1 MNRRLR
7 ALLSAILFV
16 MAFPRPSIAQQ
27 QSAGGYDEL
36 VALNNEIRA
45 DAMPPIVDGVPD
57 YRPAATA
64 PRQQKV
70 AEFRRRLAAISPS
83 SWTVAQ
89 QVDYLLVQARL
100 NALEF
105 MLRVQHPWSSDP
117 GLYVDAVQRVT
128 FADLPVQGDALTAL
142 QGRLAAV
149 PTILT
154 QAKANLTQGQGEFVK
169 LAIRDL
175 SQSDGVEERWPF
187 RKVPPRGAR
196 GWYADFIERA
206 KTQQPELVP
215 PAEKA
220 LAAVN
225 DFDAWLKQHA
235 SQMNAPVGVG
245 QADFE
250 WYMRYVRYMPYTME
264 DSVRIGNREYERA
277 MAFLALER
285 HKNRDIPEI
294 ALPANKEEYDKRMV
308 DAQDSIRE
316 FLIKDEILTIPD
328 YASVRLAQE
337 VPWTERPGGKRNF
350 WEEIQFRDPRPDVAH
365 ATLPGHAFDAV
376 VRRHDTRPIR
386 GTFSDGGRA
395 EGWAFYLEEGMLQVG
410 YLDDRPRTK
419 ELIYIFQAA
428 RGVRDPAEA
437 KMQTNEWTV
446 DQAVAYMVGKV
457 PYMDPDVAR
466 VDAAI
471 YLRQTTYGLCYQ
483 LGKMEML
490 KLVGDREHQ
499 LGEKFNL
506 KEFDDQFIASGT
518 IPISLIRWEITGLDD
533 EVKAFWNTPEIPSV
547 ARGR

>member
-1 MNRRLR
+1 
-7 ALLSAILFV
+7 
-16 MAFPRPSIAQQ
+16 
-27 QSAGGYDEL
+27 
-36 VALNNEIRA
+36 
-45 DAMPPIVDGVPD
+45 VPD
-57 YRPAATA
+57 YRPAAIA
-64 PRQQKV
+64 VRQQKI

-83 SWTVAQ
+83 GWTVSEK
-89 QVDYLLVQARL
+89 VDYLLVQARL

-105 MLRVQHPWSSDP
+105 MFRVQHPWSSDP
-117 GLYVDAVQRVT
+117 GLYVDAVQRVA
-128 FADLPVQGDALTAL
+128 FAELPVQGDALTAL

-149 PTILT
+149 PTIVA

-187 RKVPPRGAR
+187 RKVPPPGAR

-206 KTQQPELVP
+206 KTQQPELVA
-215 PAEKA
+215 PAVKA
-220 LAAVN
+220 LAALN
-225 DFDAWLKQHA
+225 DFDGWLKQKA

-245 QADFE
+245 QPDFE

-285 HKNRDIPEI
+285 HKNRNLPEI
-294 ALPANKEEYDKRMV
+294 ALPASKEEYDKRML

-328 YASVRLAQE
+328 YASGRLAQE

-365 ATLPGHAFDAV
+365 ATLPGHAFDGI
-376 VRRHDTRPIR
+376 VRRHDTRRIR
-386 GTFSDGGRA
+386 GAFSDGGRA

-446 DQAVAYMVGKV
+446 DQAVAYMAAKV

-471 YLRQTTYGLCYQ
+471 YLRQPTYGLCYQ

-490 KLVGDREHQ
+490 KLVGDRERQ

>member
-1 MNRRLR
+1 MNRRFWVTLSSV
-7 ALLSAILFV
+7 LLLVAV
-16 MAFPRPSIAQQ
+16 APMIAQQ
-27 QSAGGYDEL
+27 QHGEGYEVL

-45 DAMPPIVDGVPD
+45 DAIPPVVEGVPD
-57 YRPAATA
+57 YRPAAIA
-64 PRQQKV
+64 VRQQKIG
-70 AEFRRRLAAISPS
+70 EFRRRLAAISPS
-83 SWTVAQ
+83 GWTVSEK
-89 QVDYLLVQARL
+89 VDYLLVQARL

-105 MLRVQHPWSSDP
+105 LFRVQHPWSSDP
-117 GLYVDAVQRVT
+117 GLYVDAVQRVA
-128 FADLPVQGDALTAL
+128 FAELPVQGDALTAL

-154 QAKANLTQGQGEFVK
+154 QAKANLNQGQGEFIK

-187 RKVPPRGAR
+187 RKVPPPGAR
-196 GWYADFIERA
+196 GWFGDFIERA
-206 KTQQPELVP
+206 KTQQPELVA

-220 LAAVN
+220 LAALD
-225 DFDAWLKQHA
+225 DFDAWLKQNA
-235 SQMNAPVGVG
+235 SKMNAPVGVG
-245 QADFE
+245 RPDFE

-264 DSVRIGNREYERA
+264 DSVRIGNREYERG

-285 HKNRDIPEI
+285 HKNRNLPEI
-294 ALPANKEEYDKRMV
+294 ALPVSKEEYDKRMV

-328 YASVRLAQE
+328 YASARLAQE

-386 GTFSDGGRA
+386 GAFSDGGRA

-446 DQAVAYMVGKV
+446 DQAVAYMVSKV

-471 YLRQTTYGLCYQ
+471 YLRQPTYGLCYQ

-490 KLVGDREHQ
+490 KLIGDREHQ

-547 ARGR
+547 AGKR

>member
-1 MNRRLR
+1 MNRRFWVVLSSV
-7 ALLSAILFV
+7 LLLVAV
-16 MAFPRPSIAQQ
+16 APMIAQQ
-27 QSAGGYDEL
+27 EHAEGYEVL
-36 VALNNEIRA
+36 VTLNDEIRA
-45 DAMPPIVDGVPD
+45 DAIPPVAEGVPD
-57 YRPAATA
+57 YRPAAIA
-64 PRQQKV
+64 VRQQKI
-70 AEFRRRLAAISPS
+70 AEFRRRLAAILPS
-83 SWTVAQ
+83 GWTVSEK
-89 QVDYLLVQARL
+89 VDYLLVQARL

-105 MLRVQHPWSSDP
+105 MFRVQHPWSSDP
-117 GLYVDAVQRVT
+117 GLYVDAVQRVA
-128 FADLPVQGDALTAL
+128 FAELPVQGDALAAL

-149 PTILT
+149 PAILA

-169 LAIRDL
+169 IAIRDL

-187 RKVPPRGAR
+187 RKVPPPGAR

-206 KTQQPELVP
+206 KTQQPELVA

-220 LAAVN
+220 LAALN
-225 DFDAWLKQHA
+225 DFDGWLKRNA

-245 QADFE
+245 QPDFE

-264 DSVRIGNREYERA
+264 DSVRIGNSEYERA

-285 HKNRDIPEI
+285 HKNRNVSEI
-294 ALPANKEEYDKRMV
+294 ALPASKEEYDKRML

-316 FLIKDEILTIPD
+316 FLIRDEILTIPD
-328 YASVRLAQE
+328 YASGRLAQE

-365 ATLPGHAFDAV
+365 ATLPGHAFDGI
-376 VRRHDTRPIR
+376 VRRHDTRRIR

-446 DQAVAYMVGKV
+446 DQAVAYMAAKV

-471 YLRQTTYGLCYQ
+471 YLRQPTYGLCYQ

-490 KLVGDREHQ
+490 KLVGDRERQ

>member
-1 MNRRLR
+1 MNRRFWVVLSTV
-7 ALLSAILFV
+7 LLLVAV
-16 MAFPRPSIAQQ
+16 APMIAQQ
-27 QSAGGYDEL
+27 EHAEGYAVL
-36 VALNNEIRA
+36 VALNDEIRA
-45 DAMPPIVDGVPD
+45 DAIPPVVEGVPD
-57 YRPAATA
+57 YRPAAIA
-64 PRQQKV
+64 VRQQKI
-70 AEFRRRLAAISPS
+70 AEFRRRLAAILPS
-83 SWTVAQ
+83 GWTVSEK
-89 QVDYLLVQARL
+89 VDYLLVQARL

-105 MLRVQHPWSSDP
+105 MFRVQHPWSSDP
-117 GLYVDAVQRVT
+117 GLYVDAVQRVA
-128 FADLPVQGDALTAL
+128 FAELPVQGDALTAL

-149 PTILT
+149 PTIVA

-187 RKVPPRGAR
+187 RKVPPPGAR

-206 KTQQPELVP
+206 KTQQPELVA
-215 PAEKA
+215 PAVKA
-220 LAAVN
+220 LAALN
-225 DFDAWLKQHA
+225 DFDGWLKQKA

-245 QADFE
+245 QPDFE

-285 HKNRDIPEI
+285 HKNRNLPEI
-294 ALPANKEEYDKRMV
+294 ALPASKEEYDKRML

-316 FLIKDEILTIPD
+316 FLIKDEILTIPG
-328 YASVRLAQE
+328 YASGRLAQE

-365 ATLPGHAFDAV
+365 ATLPGHAFDGI
-376 VRRHDTRPIR
+376 VRRHDTRRIR

-395 EGWAFYLEEGMLQVG
+395 EGWAFYLEEGVLQVG

-437 KMQTNEWTV
+437 RMQTNEWTV
-446 DQAVAYMVGKV
+446 DQAVAYMAAKV

-471 YLRQTTYGLCYQ
+471 YLRQPTYGLCYQ

-490 KLVGDREHQ
+490 KLVGDRERQ

>member
-1 MNRRLR
+1 MNRRFWVVLSTV
-7 ALLSAILFV
+7 LLLVAV
-16 MAFPRPSIAQQ
+16 APMIAQQ
-27 QSAGGYDEL
+27 EHAEGYEVL
-36 VALNNEIRA
+36 VTLNDEIRA
-45 DAMPPIVDGVPD
+45 DAIPPVVEGVPD
-57 YRPAATA
+57 YRPAAIA
-64 PRQQKV
+64 VRQQKI
-70 AEFRRRLAAISPS
+70 AEFRRRLAAILPS
-83 SWTVAQ
+83 GWTVSEK
-89 QVDYLLVQARL
+89 VDYLLVQARL

-105 MLRVQHPWSSDP
+105 MFRVQHPWSSDP
-117 GLYVDAVQRVT
+117 GLYVDAVQRVA
-128 FADLPVQGDALTAL
+128 FAELPVQGDALTAL

-149 PTILT
+149 PTIVA

-187 RKVPPRGAR
+187 RKVPPPGAR

-206 KTQQPELVP
+206 KTQQPELVA
-215 PAEKA
+215 PAVKA
-220 LAAVN
+220 LAALN
-225 DFDAWLKQHA
+225 DFDGWLKQKA

-245 QADFE
+245 QPDFE

-285 HKNRDIPEI
+285 HKNRNLPEI
-294 ALPANKEEYDKRMV
+294 ALPASKEEYDKRML

-316 FLIKDEILTIPD
+316 FLIKDEILTIPG
-328 YASVRLAQE
+328 YASGRLAQE

-365 ATLPGHAFDAV
+365 ATLPGHAFDGI
-376 VRRHDTRPIR
+376 VRRHDTRRIR

-395 EGWAFYLEEGMLQVG
+395 EGWAFYLEEGVLQVG

-437 KMQTNEWTV
+437 RMQTNEWTV
-446 DQAVAYMVGKV
+446 DQAVAYMAAKV

-471 YLRQTTYGLCYQ
+471 YLRQPTYGLCYQ

-490 KLVGDREHQ
+490 KLVGDRERQ

>member
-1 MNRRLR
+1 MNRRFWVVLSTV
-7 ALLSAILFV
+7 LLLVAV
-16 MAFPRPSIAQQ
+16 APMIAQREH
-27 QSAGGYDEL
+27 AEGYEVL
-36 VALNNEIRA
+36 VTLNDEIRA
-45 DAMPPIVDGVPD
+45 DAIPPVVEGVPD
-57 YRPAATA
+57 YRPAAIA
-64 PRQQKV
+64 VRQQKI
-70 AEFRRRLAAISPS
+70 AEFRRRLAAILPS
-83 SWTVAQ
+83 GWTVSEK
-89 QVDYLLVQARL
+89 VDYLLVQARL

-105 MLRVQHPWSSDP
+105 MFRVQHPWSSDP
-117 GLYVDAVQRVT
+117 GLYVDAVQRVA
-128 FADLPVQGDALTAL
+128 FAELPVQGDALTAL

-149 PTILT
+149 PTIVA

-187 RKVPPRGAR
+187 RKVPPPGAR

-206 KTQQPELVP
+206 KTQQPELVA
-215 PAEKA
+215 PAVKA
-220 LAAVN
+220 LAALN
-225 DFDAWLKQHA
+225 DFDGWLKQKA

-245 QADFE
+245 QPDFE

-285 HKNRDIPEI
+285 HKNRNLPEI
-294 ALPANKEEYDKRMV
+294 ALPASKEEYDKRML

-316 FLIKDEILTIPD
+316 FLIKDEILTIPG
-328 YASVRLAQE
+328 YASGRLAQE

-365 ATLPGHAFDAV
+365 ATLPGHAFDGI
-376 VRRHDTRPIR
+376 VRRHDTRRIR

-395 EGWAFYLEEGMLQVG
+395 EGWAFYLEEGVLQVG

-437 KMQTNEWTV
+437 RMQTNEWTV
-446 DQAVAYMVGKV
+446 DQAVAYMAAKV

-471 YLRQTTYGLCYQ
+471 YLRQPTYGLCYQ

-490 KLVGDREHQ
+490 KLVGDRERQ

>member
-1 MNRRLR
+1 MNRRFWVVLSTV
-7 ALLSAILFV
+7 LLLVAV
-16 MAFPRPSIAQQ
+16 APMIAQREH
-27 QSAGGYDEL
+27 AEGYEVL
-36 VALNNEIRA
+36 VTLNDEIRA
-45 DAMPPIVDGVPD
+45 DAIPPVVEGVPD
-57 YRPAATA
+57 YRPAAIA
-64 PRQQKV
+64 VRQQKI
-70 AEFRRRLAAISPS
+70 AEFRRRLAAILPS
-83 SWTVAQ
+83 GWTVSEK
-89 QVDYLLVQARL
+89 VDYLLVQARL

-105 MLRVQHPWSSDP
+105 MFRVQHPWSSDP
-117 GLYVDAVQRVT
+117 GLYVDAVQRVA
-128 FADLPVQGDALTAL
+128 FAELPVQGDALTAL

-149 PTILT
+149 PTIVA

-187 RKVPPRGAR
+187 RKVPPPGAR

-206 KTQQPELVP
+206 KTQQPELVA
-215 PAEKA
+215 PAVKA
-220 LAAVN
+220 LAALN
-225 DFDAWLKQHA
+225 DFDGWLKQKA

-245 QADFE
+245 QPDFE

-285 HKNRDIPEI
+285 HKNRNLPEI
-294 ALPANKEEYDKRMV
+294 ALPASKEEYDKRML

-328 YASVRLAQE
+328 YASGRLAQE

-365 ATLPGHAFDAV
+365 ATLPGHAFDGI
-376 VRRHDTRPIR
+376 VRRHDTRRIR

-395 EGWAFYLEEGMLQVG
+395 EGWAFYLEEGVLQVG

-437 KMQTNEWTV
+437 RMQTNEWTV
-446 DQAVAYMVGKV
+446 DQAVAYMAAKV

-471 YLRQTTYGLCYQ
+471 YLRQPTYGLCYQ

-490 KLVGDREHQ
+490 KLVGDRERQ

>member
-1 MNRRLR
+1 MSRGFWVILSCV
-7 ALLSAILFV
+7 LLLVAV
-16 MAFPRPSIAQQ
+16 APMMAQQ
-27 QSAGGYDEL
+27 QHAEGYEL
-36 VALNNEIRA
+36 LVRLNDEIRA
-45 DAMPPIVDGVPD
+45 DAVPPVVDGVPD
-57 YRPAATA
+57 YRPAAIA
-64 PRQQKV
+64 VRQQKIG
-70 AEFRRRLAAISPS
+70 EFRRRLAAISPS
-83 SWTVAQ
+83 SWTVSEK
-89 QVDYLLVQARL
+89 VDYLLVQARL

-105 MLRVQHPWSSDP
+105 LFRVQHPWSSDP
-117 GLYVDAVQRVT
+117 GLYVDAVQRVA
-128 FADLPVQGDALTAL
+128 FAELPVQGDALTAL

-187 RKVPPRGAR
+187 RKVPPPGAR
-196 GWYADFIERA
+196 GWYTDFIERA
-206 KTQQPELVP
+206 KAQQPELVA

-235 SQMNAPVGVG
+235 SEMKAPVGVG
-245 QADFE
+245 QPDFE

-264 DSVRIGNREYERA
+264 DSVRIGNREYERG

-285 HKNRDIPEI
+285 HKNRDLPEI
-294 ALPANKEEYDKRMV
+294 ALPVSKEEYDKRML

-337 VPWTERPGGKRNF
+337 VPWTERVGGKRNF

-365 ATLPGHAFDAV
+365 ATLPGHAFDAI

-457 PYMDPDVAR
+457 PYMDRDVAR

-471 YLRQTTYGLCYQ
+471 YLRQPTYGLCYQ

-547 ARGR
+547 AGKR

>member
-1 MNRRLR
+1 MSRGFWVILSCV
-7 ALLSAILFV
+7 LLLVAV
-16 MAFPRPSIAQQ
+16 APMVAQQ
-27 QSAGGYDEL
+27 QHAEGYDVL
-36 VALNNEIRA
+36 VHLNDEIRA
-45 DAMPPIVDGVPD
+45 DAVPPVVDGVPD
-57 YRPAATA
+57 YRPAAIA
-64 PRQQKV
+64 VRQQKIG
-70 AEFRRRLAAISPS
+70 EFRRRLAAISPS
-83 SWTVAQ
+83 SWTVSEK
-89 QVDYLLVQARL
+89 VDYLLVQARL

-105 MLRVQHPWSSDP
+105 LFRVQHPWSSDP
-117 GLYVDAVQRVT
+117 GLYVDAVQRVA
-128 FADLPVQGDALTAL
+128 FAELPVQGDALTAL

-154 QAKANLTQGQGEFVK
+154 QAKTNLTQGQGEFVK

-187 RKVPPRGAR
+187 RKVPPPGAR

-206 KTQQPELVP
+206 KTQQPELVA
-215 PAEKA
+215 PAERA
-220 LAAVN
+220 LAALN
-225 DFDAWLKQHA
+225 NFDAWLKQNA
-235 SQMNAPVGVG
+235 SRMNAPVGVG
-245 QADFE
+245 QPDFE

-264 DSVRIGNREYERA
+264 DSVRIGNREYERG

-285 HKNRDIPEI
+285 HKNRDLPEI
-294 ALPANKEEYDKRMV
+294 ALPVSKEEYDKRML

-337 VPWTERPGGKRNF
+337 VPWTERVGGKRNF

-365 ATLPGHAFDAV
+365 ATLPGHAFDAI

-471 YLRQTTYGLCYQ
+471 YLRQPTYGLCYQ

>member
-7 ALLSAILFV
+7 ALLSGILFV
-16 MAFPRPSIAQQ
+16 MAFARLSIAQQ
-27 QSAGGYDEL
+27 QSTGGYDEL

-45 DAMPPIVDGVPD
+45 DAMPPVVDGVPD
-57 YRPAATA
+57 YRPAATV

-70 AEFRRRLAAISPS
+70 SEFRRRLIAISPS

-89 QVDYLLVQARL
+89 KVDYLLVQARL

-105 MLRVQHPWSSDP
+105 MFRVQHPWTSDP
-117 GLYVDAVQRVT
+117 GLYVDAVQR
-128 FADLPVQGDALTAL
+128 FAFAELPVQGDALTAL
-142 QGRLAAV
+142 QGRLATV
-149 PTILT
+149 PTILA

-187 RKVPPRGAR
+187 RKVPPPGAR

-206 KTQQPELVP
+206 KTQQPELVA

-245 QADFE
+245 QPDFE

-294 ALPANKEEYDKRMV
+294 ALPTSKEEYDKRMV

-328 YASVRLAQE
+328 YASERLAQE
-337 VPWTERPGGKRNF
+337 VPWTERVGGKRNF

-365 ATLPGHAFDAV
+365 ATLPGHAFDAA

-437 KMQTNEWTV
+437 KMQTNEWT
-446 DQAVAYMVGKV
+446 GKFRIWTLMLRV
-457 PYMDPDVAR
+457 LTRRSICGKQPMACATSLAR
-466 VDAAI
+466 WRCSSSSA
-471 YLRQTTYGLCYQ
+471 
-483 LGKMEML
+483 
-490 KLVGDREHQ
+490 
-499 LGEKFNL
+499 
-506 KEFDDQFIASGT
+506 IAST
-518 IPISLIRWEITGLDD
+518 NSATSSI
-533 EVKAFWNTPEIPSV
+533 
-547 ARGR
+547 

>member
-1 MNRRLR
+1 MNRRFWVVLSSV
-7 ALLSAILFV
+7 LLLVAV
-16 MAFPRPSIAQQ
+16 APMIAQQ
-27 QSAGGYDEL
+27 EHAEGYAVL
-36 VALNNEIRA
+36 VALNDEIRA
-45 DAMPPIVDGVPD
+45 DAIPPVVEGVPD
-57 YRPAATA
+57 YRPAAIA
-64 PRQQKV
+64 VRQQKI
-70 AEFRRRLAAISPS
+70 AEFRRRLAAILPS
-83 SWTVAQ
+83 GWTVSEK
-89 QVDYLLVQARL
+89 VDYLLVQARL

-105 MLRVQHPWSSDP
+105 MFRVQHPWSSDP
-117 GLYVDAVQRVT
+117 GLYVDAVQRVA
-128 FADLPVQGDALTAL
+128 FAELPVQGDALTAL

-149 PTILT
+149 PTIVA

-187 RKVPPRGAR
+187 RKVPPPGAR

-206 KTQQPELVP
+206 KTQQPELVA
-215 PAEKA
+215 PAVKA
-220 LAAVN
+220 LAALN
-225 DFDAWLKQHA
+225 DFDGWLKQKA

-245 QADFE
+245 QPDFE

-285 HKNRDIPEI
+285 HKNRNLPEI
-294 ALPANKEEYDKRMV
+294 ALPASKEEYDKRML

-316 FLIKDEILTIPD
+316 FLIKDEILTIPG
-328 YASVRLAQE
+328 YASGRLAQE

-365 ATLPGHAFDAV
+365 ATLPGHAFDGI
-376 VRRHDTRPIR
+376 VRRHDTRRIR

-395 EGWAFYLEEGMLQVG
+395 EGWAFYLEEGVLQVG

-437 KMQTNEWTV
+437 RMQTNEWTV
-446 DQAVAYMVGKV
+446 DQAVAYMAAKV

-471 YLRQTTYGLCYQ
+471 YLRQPTYGLCYQ

-490 KLVGDREHQ
+490 KLVGDRERQ